1 MLPTHSLIAL
11 IGVLLLGLAAAYDA
25 FIFIAMLVWQ
35 LRRTRIRL
43 ATSRPPVTLLK
54 PLCGA
59 EPELYENLRSFCLQ
73 DYPTYQIVF
82 GAHDAA
88 DPAVA
93 IARQLAREFPALS
106 IDVVIDNSLHGS
118 NRKVSNLIS
127 MLRCARHDILI
138 IADSDAR
145 VGRDYL
151 SAVSSPLLDHAVG
164 MVTCIY
170 RRIPARDLWSRLGA
184 MYINDWYMP
193 SVLLAWLF
201 GHRNYASGQTMGLRR
216 DTLEAVGGL
225 PAVVNLLA
233 DDFKLGELVR
243 GLGLQIVLSHYIP
256 ETVQEEQMAS
266 TLISHEVRWM
276 RTIRALAPAGYRF
289 LFLSFTLPLQAA
301 GFALTIA
308 DPGLAFRLLP
318 LLWATLIC
326 RVGVSSVPRLA
337 QRRIPLSD
345 LCLLPLR
352 DLLLC
357 WAWSRALF
365 TSRVSWRG
373 TEFDVGV
380 RGVIR
385 RSV

>member
-11 IGVLLLGLAAAYDA
+11 TGVLLLGLAAAYDA

-73 DYPTYQIVF
+73 DYPIYQIVF
-82 GAHDAA
+82 GAQDAA
-88 DPAVA
+88 DPALA
-93 IARQLAREFPALS
+93 IARQLARAFPALP
-106 IDVVIDNSLHGS
+106 IDVVIDDSLHGS
-118 NRKVSNLIS
+118 NRKISNLIN
-127 MLRCARHDILI
+127 MLRHARHDILI
-138 IADSDAR
+138 VADSDAR
-145 VGRDYL
+145 VGRNYL
-151 SAVSSPLLDHAVG
+151 RAVSSPLLNRTVG

-170 RRIPARDLWSRLGA
+170 RRIPARDFWSRLGA

-225 PAVVNLLA
+225 PALANQLA

-243 GLGLQIVLSHYIP
+243 RQGLRIVLSHYIP
-256 ETVQEEQMAS
+256 ETVQEERTAS
-266 TLISHEVRWM
+266 VLISHEVRWM

-289 LFLSFTLPLQAA
+289 LFLSFTLPLSAV
-301 GFALTIA
+301 GFALA
-308 DPGLAFRLLP
+308 SANAGLVLHLLP
-318 LLWATLIC
+318 LLWVTLIC
-326 RVGVSSVPRLA
+326 RIGVSAVPRLA